1 MVVTQKNVLKSKTKK
16 KTTGTKK
23 VKKTTASKV
32 KDVVQKSTPTPVAT
46 PEPVATPDPVQEN
59 SEPVTQE
66 NAPVS
71 DSKSEQESAF
81 ELLGNMVIEL
91 QQQLKTLNKH
101 VVTLHKNYKREVK
114 ELKKESSKKKKRG
127 GDPNK
132 KRAPSGFAKPTN
144 LSTQLCEFLEVPSD
158 TQLARTEVT
167 KLITKYIKD
176 HKLQKEENKKIILP
190 DPKLKSLLNSE
201 DKEVTYFNLQTF
213 MKVHFIKEESSVN
226 STA

>member
-16 KTTGTKK
+16 KTGGTKK
-23 VKKTTASKV
+23 AKKTTASKV

-46 PEPVATPDPVQEN
+46 PEPVQETTEPVQETT
-59 SEPVTQE
+59 EPVTQE
-66 NAPVS
+66 NVPVS

-114 ELKKESSKKKKRG
+114 ELKKESTKKKKRG

-132 KRAPSGFAKPTN
+132 KRATSGFAKPTN
-144 LSTQLCEFLEVPSD
+144 LSSELCKFLTVPSD

-167 KLITKYIKD
+167 KLITKYIKAVSYT
-176 HKLQKEENKKIILP
+176 HLTLP
-190 DPKLKSLLNSE
+190 TS
-201 DKEVTYFNLQTF
+201 
-213 MKVHFIKEESSVN
+213 
-226 STA
+226 